1 MDESTAIRVE
11 VEGLPALLVSGDICE
26 PEPEVGIWSHV
37 CYELD
42 WCAAEGDL
50 TPEQEIACVERSAD
64 IERRYIDTVK
74 EREWQ
79 ARLDDEAAEIE
90 QRNNGAW

>member
-1 MDESTAIRVE
+1 MARQTTVTVQVA
-11 VEGLPALLVSGDICE
+11 GLPALVVSGECWG
-26 PEPEVGIWSHV
+26 PEPEVGITWWV
-37 CYELD
+37 VDGLD
-42 WCAAEGDL
+42 WHAAEGDL